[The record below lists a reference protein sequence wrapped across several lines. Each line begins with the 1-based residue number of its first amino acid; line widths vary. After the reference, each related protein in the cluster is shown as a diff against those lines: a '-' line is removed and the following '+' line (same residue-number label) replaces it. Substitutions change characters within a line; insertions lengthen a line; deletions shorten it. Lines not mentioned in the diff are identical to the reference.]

1 MGNSAA
7 GGRTTRAL
15 RRLGPVVAAAA
26 GAAVVAATVMGRRR
40 RPPEQPGLASPA
52 SAADPVL
59 APVTDLSA
67 ARATRATVIASA
79 AAADAEPARSVRP
92 LSGPGHDLRPAAAA
106 AGASG
111 SGEQPAAPGTAVG
124 TQAAVGPADEPWPV
138 EPAATTS
145 TGASAPAGSLPPNEP
160 TGRAAAAAAAATPDA
175 HAGGPPRRPPAA
187 AAATPDTHA
196 AGPPGR
202 PAGLAPRRIR
212 DRAGLG
218 PSRRSRA
225 VLGGVVAL
233 GLVAGVGAVV
243 ASSGGG
249 DRPDTAAIESGT
261 AGQAGSEGDA
271 IGEGGTATE
280 AGGDAASTTEVD
292 VTMTTPVAVTAA
304 TAFPAAADRLT
315 AAGTFSYTG
324 TVSATDVS
332 HVRPMLW
339 LSVESTLEGQV
350 SLAAGR
356 LHETATTSDGRV
368 AETVTSGPQVWGR
381 RAGSREGLAAVPYE
395 SVPALSD
402 AEPATKGAV
411 LLPAWLASVVNP
423 ADAGPDE
430 SGRRR
435 FSATVPA
442 TVLGAIE
449 RERPPVDATVVLTLD
464 AAGAPVRV
472 EITSAPGGPP
482 LHLVYDLAGLGA
494 PVDIQPPA

>member
-1 MGNSAA
+1 MGNSA
-7 GGRTTRAL
+7 GGGTTRVV

-26 GAAVVAATVMGRRR
+26 GAAVVAATVLRRRHR
-40 RPPEQPGLASPA
+40 RPPQRSGLPRSA
-52 SAADPVL
+52 SAAAPVL
-59 APVTDLSA
+59 APVTELPG
-67 ARATRATVIASA
+67 ATRTTAIASSA
-79 AAADAEPARSVRP
+79 GAGAEPARSERP
-92 LSGPGHDLRPAAAA
+92 PGDPGRDLRPAAAD

-111 SGEQPAAPGTAVG
+111 SGRQPAAPGGAGTRTAM
-124 TQAAVGPADEPWPV
+124 GPAPDEPWPV
-138 EPAATTS
+138 EPPGMTS
-145 TGASAPAGSLPPNEP
+145 AGSAAPAGELPPNEP
-160 TGRAAAAAAAATPDA
+160 AGRTA
-175 HAGGPPRRPPAA
+175 PAA

-196 AGPPGR
+196 GGPLGR

-218 PSRRSRA
+218 PSRRARA
-225 VLGGVVAL
+225 VLGGVAAL
-233 GLVAGVGAVV
+233 ALVVGVGAVV
-243 ASSGGG
+243 ASATGG
-249 DRPDTAAIESGT
+249 DGSGSATSTGRAGDGAAAPTQAT
-261 AGQAGSEGDA
+261 AGTVT
-271 IGEGGTATE
+271 TATTL
-280 AGGDAASTTEVD
+280 A
-292 VTMTTPVAVTAA
+292 PVTAA

-324 TVSATDVS
+324 SVSATDVS

-339 LSVESTLEGQV
+339 LSVESAVEGQV

-356 LHETATTSDGRV
+356 LHETATTTDGRV

-381 RAGSREGLAAVPYE
+381 RADNRDDLAAVPYE
-395 SVPALSD
+395 TVPVLSD

-411 LLPAWLASVVNP
+411 LLPSWLASAVGP

-442 TVLGAIE
+442 AVLGAVE
-449 RERPPVDATVVLTLD
+449 RQRPPVDATVVLTVD

-472 EITSAPGGPP
+472 EITSAPGGPT
-482 LHLVYDLAGLGA
+482 LHLVYDIAGLGA